1 MRVKINKL
9 PKSQIELEIEVSAE
23 ELDRFIEKACFNLGR
38 NLEIKGFRKGKA
50 PKEFIEKEIG
60 KEKILIE
67 AANLAVEENY
77 RKAVLEN
84 KIEAVFQPKIEIKKL
99 ALGNPFI
106 FSAKTAVLPEVSLP
120 DYKKIASKVERK
132 EISVEDKEVEPAL
145 KWLQKSRAKFS
156 AKNQPAQKGDF
167 VEIEYNLS
175 RNKDKELG
183 SLSLKEPSSLKDAF
197 ILGEGH
203 FLQGFEEKIIG
214 MKSGEEKEN
223 ITLNKDGKDIV
234 LKVKIISVQNVEF
247 PELNDEFAK
256 SAAKFDNLDALKK
269 NIKQGLVLEKEQ
281 AEKQRLRQEILE
293 RIGEKAKI
301 EIPDVLIEN
310 EQKQMLENLK
320 KIVSERLNPVR
331 DSEGREKAQKEG
343 ISNGVKISFH
353 DYLKKLGKTE
363 EQVSDSFLLESQ
375 KKVRNYLILREISKK
390 ELDSEE
396 IKKYT
401 TESEKIEKIFQLL
414 EEL

>member
-1 MRVKINKL
+1 MLVKINKL
-9 PKSQIELEIEVSAE
+9 PKSQIELEIEVPAE
-23 ELDRFIEKACFNLGR
+23 EFDRSIERACLSLGKDLD
-38 NLEIKGFRKGKA
+38 IKGFRKGKA
-50 PKEFIEKEIG
+50 PKEFVEKEIG

-77 RKAVLEN
+77 KKAVLEN

-132 EISVEDKEVEPAL
+132 EISIEDKEIESAL

-156 AKNQPAQKGDF
+156 AKNQFAQKGDF
-167 VEIEYNLS
+167 VEIEY
-175 RNKDKELG
+175 
-183 SLSLKEPSSLKDAF
+183 SSPQIGQEAQKDAF
-197 ILGEGH
+197 VLGEGH
-203 FLQGFEEKIIG
+203 FLPGFEEKIIG

-223 ITLNKDGKDIV
+223 ITLNKDDKEIV
-234 LKVKIISVQNVEF
+234 LKAKVISVQNVELS
-247 PELNDEFAK
+247 EVNDEFAK
-256 SAAKFDNLDALKK
+256 SLGKFDNLDALKK
-269 NIKQGLVLEKEQ
+269 NIKHGLVLEKEQ
-281 AEKQRLRQEILE
+281 AEKQRARQEILE
-293 RIGEKAKI
+293 RIGEKTKV

-320 KIVSERLNPVR
+320 KMVSERL
-331 DSEGREKAQKEG
+331 
-343 ISNGVKISFH
+343 KISFQ

-363 EQVSDSFLLESQ
+363 KQVSDSFLLESQ
-375 KKVRNYLILREISKK
+375 KKVRNYLILREIGKK

-401 TESEKIEKIFQLL
+401 TEAEKIEKIFQLL
-414 EEL
+414 EKS

>member
-1 MRVKINKL
+1 MKSTVKKI
-9 PKSQIELEIEVSAE
+9 PHSEVELEIEIPAE

-67 AANLAVEENY
+67 AANLAVDETY

-84 KIEAVFQPKIEIKKL
+84 KIEAIFQPKVEIKKL
-99 ALGNPFI
+99 AAGNPFI

-132 EISVEDKEVEPAL
+132 EISVEDKEIESAL

-167 VEIEYNLS
+167 VEIEYFS
-175 RNKDKELG
+175 SQIGQEAQKDT
-183 SLSLKEPSSLKDAF
+183 F

-214 MKSGEEKEN
+214 MKSGQEKEN
-223 ITLNKDGKDIV
+223 ITLNKDGKEII
-234 LKVKIISVQNVEF
+234 LKVKVISVQNIGLSEI
-247 PELNDEFAK
+247 NDEFAK
-256 SAAKFDNLDALKK
+256 SLGKFDNLDALKK
-269 NIKQGLVLEKEQ
+269 SIKQGLVLEKEQ
-281 AEKQRLRQEILE
+281 AEKQRARQEILE
-293 RIGEKAKI
+293 KIGEKTKL
-301 EIPDVLIEN
+301 EIPNVLIGN
-310 EQKQMLENLK
+310 EQEQMLENLK
-320 KIVSERLNPVR
+320 KMVSERL
-331 DSEGREKAQKEG
+331 
-343 ISNGVKISFH
+343 KISFQ
-353 DYLKKLGKTE
+353 DYIKKLGKTE
-363 EQVSDSFLLESQ
+363 KEVSDSFLLESQ
-375 KKVRNYLILREISKK
+375 KKVRNYLILREIGKK

-401 TESEKIEKIFQLL
+401 TEA
-414 EEL
+414 

>member
-1 MRVKINKL
+1 MKTSVKKL
-9 PKSQIELEIEVSAE
+9 PQSQVELEIEIPAE
-23 ELDRFIEKACFNLGR
+23 ELDRFIEKACFNLGQ
-38 NLEIKGFRKGKA
+38 NLEVKGFRKGKT

-84 KIEAVFQPKIEIKKL
+84 KIEAVFQPKVEIKKL
-99 ALGNPFI
+99 AQGNPFI

-132 EISVEDKEVEPAL
+132 EISVEDKEIESAL

-156 AKNQPAQKGDF
+156 AKNQSAQKGDF
-167 VEIEYNLS
+167 IEIEY
-175 RNKDKELG
+175 
-183 SLSLKEPSSLKDAF
+183 SSPQINQEAQKDAF

-203 FLQGFEEKIIG
+203 FLPGFEEKIIG

-223 ITLNKDGKDIV
+223 ITLKKDNKEIV
-234 LKVKIISVQNVEF
+234 LKVKVISVQGVELS
-247 PELNDEFAK
+247 EVNDEFAK
-256 SAAKFDNLDALKK
+256 SLGKFDNLDALKK
-269 NIKQGLVLEKEQ
+269 NIKQSIVLEKEQ
-281 AEKQRLRQEILE
+281 TEKQRARQEILE

-320 KIVSERLNPVR
+320 KMVSERL
-331 DSEGREKAQKEG
+331 
-343 ISNGVKISFH
+343 KISFQ

-363 EQVSDSFLLESQ
+363 NQVSDSFLSESQ
-375 KKVRNYLILREISKK
+375 KKVRNYLILREVGKK
-390 ELDSEE
+390 ELDAEE
-396 IKKYT
+396 IKKYA
-401 TESEKIEKIFQLL
+401 TEAERIEKIFQLL
-414 EEL
+414 EKT

>member
-1 MRVKINKL
+1 MKSAVKKL
-9 PKSQIELEIEVSAE
+9 PKSEVELEIEVPAE
-23 ELDRFIEKACFNLGR
+23 ELNRFVEKACFNLGR
-38 NLEIKGFRKGKA
+38 NLEVKGFRKGKA
-50 PKEFIEKEIG
+50 PKEFVEKEIG

-84 KIEAVFQPKIEIKKL
+84 KIEAVFQPKIGVKKL

-106 FSAKTAVLPEVSLP
+106 FSAKTAVLPEVDLP

-132 EISVEDKEVEPAL
+132 EISVEDKEIGSAL
-145 KWLQKSRAKFS
+145 KWLQKSRAKFT
-156 AKNQPAQKGDF
+156 AKNQSAQKGDF
-167 VEIEYNLS
+167 VEIEY
-175 RNKDKELG
+175 
-183 SLSLKEPSSLKDAF
+183 SSSQIGEEAQKDAF

-203 FLQGFEEKIIG
+203 FFPGFEEKIIG

-223 ITLNKDGKDIV
+223 VTLNKDGKDIV
-234 LKVKIISVQNVEF
+234 LKVKVISVQNVELS
-247 PELNDEFAK
+247 ELNDEFAK
-256 SAAKFDNLDALKK
+256 SLGKFDNLDMLKK
-269 NIKQGLVLEKEQ
+269 NIKQGLVLEKGQ

-293 RIGEKAKI
+293 RIGEKTKV

-320 KIVSERLNPVR
+320 KMVSERL
-331 DSEGREKAQKEG
+331 
-343 ISNGVKISFH
+343 KISFH

-363 EQVSDSFLLESQ
+363 KEVLDSFLLESQ
-375 KKVRNYLILREISKK
+375 KKVRNYLILREIGKK
-390 ELDSEE
+390 ELDPSLFAKGERVDSEE

-401 TESEKIEKIFQLL
+401 TEAEKIEKIFQLL
-414 EEL
+414 EKS